1 MAAGRPLDSVNRT
14 LSRLVRLSSSRSAFA
29 RQAAA
34 AGVSLTQP
42 SYALLRIVIDGGG
55 VAMGELARLA
65 HMDVGLATRQV
76 TRLVEDGLAERWSD
90 PADGRV
96 TRVSTTREG
105 ERVAG
110 ALQRVRLDHL
120 ERALARWS
128 AQDLQQLDALLTR
141 FVTDTSGTPF

>member
-1 MAAGRPLDSVNRT
+1 MQLGMIGLGRMGANMVE
-14 LSRLVRLSSSRSAFA
+14 RLRR
-29 RQAAA
+29 
-34 AGVSLTQP
+34 
-42 SYALLRIVIDGGG
+42 
-55 VAMGELARLA
+55 GEIPI
-65 HMDVGLATRQV
+65 
-76 TRLVEDGLAERWSD
+76 VEDGLAERWSD

-96 TRVSTTREG
+96 TRVSATREG